1 MKPSTQTESSEPTSS
16 SAKVKTTTRCR
27 LCRET
32 IVLESSFRAATVHC
46 PSCGL
51 QFTFDPEKEPLPV
64 RGMRLQYSAVT
75 EAQRRGSTRYTAHP
89 AHVQTPTFVPPPQAS
104 RNYLAWGVRMILV
117 MAAGAVLFGGI
128 AQRLLHR

>member
-1 MKPSTQTESSEPTSS
+1 MNRSTRTESSEPASS
-16 SAKVKTTTRCR
+16 STKVKTTTRCR

-51 QFTFDPEKEPLPV
+51 QFTFDPAKEPLPV

-75 EAQRRGSTRYTAHP
+75 EAQRRGSTRYTTHP
-89 AHVQTPTFVPPPQAS
+89 AHVQAPTLVPPPQAPT
-104 RNYLAWGVRMILV
+104 NYLAWGVRMTLAA
-117 MAAGAVLFGGI
+117 AAGAVLFGGI
-128 AQRLLHR
+128 AQRLLR